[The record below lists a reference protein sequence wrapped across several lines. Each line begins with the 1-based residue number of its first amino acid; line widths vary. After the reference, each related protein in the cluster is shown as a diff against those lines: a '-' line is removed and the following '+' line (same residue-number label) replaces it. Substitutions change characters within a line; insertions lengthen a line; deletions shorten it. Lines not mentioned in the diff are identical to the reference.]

1 MVSAYLKQN
10 QEKMGRLLKKKK
22 RNQTKRNKNLLC
34 RKINTKKTNKKEI
47 NLFPC
52 KENLIKPKMTNGD
65 YFCHHRTKNRHY

>member
-47 NLFPC
+47 NLFSYN
-52 KENLIKPKMTNGD
+52 ENLM
-65 YFCHHRTKNRHY
+65 

>member
-34 RKINTKKTNKKEI
+34 RKTNTKKKQ
-47 NLFPC
+47 
-52 KENLIKPKMTNGD
+52 IKRKSICSLVRKISLNQ
-65 YFCHHRTKNRHY
+65 K